1 MILRSLFAALLI
13 VIGLSA
19 FGLANSETPSPTPSA
34 VASPSPPK
42 PLRLAPSKE
51 RLAAARSVE
60 VQTDILGIRIDS
72 SLDAAHAILDSL
84 CDSAHRPKEGAD
96 DAERSEIERSVLW
109 QLAKSDFSSVFVKA
123 DDKERITY
131 IAGFL
136 RPGKGMPFEKI
147 GQIDIAPILT
157 DGTAAWDVVRPD
169 QPLIRVVARGEK
181 RKASSITV
189 FIVKRPPAR

>member
-19 FGLANSETPSPTPSA
+19 FGLGNSETPSPTPSA

-42 PLRLAPSKE
+42 PLRPAPSKE
-51 RLAAARSVE
+51 RLAAARSVQ

-96 DAERSEIERSVLW
+96 DAERSVLW

-123 DDKERITY
+123 DDKERVTY

-147 GQIDIAPILT
+147 GQIDMAPVLT
-157 DGTAAWDVVRPD
+157 DSTVAWDVVRPD